1 MGSRDGEDSRG
12 CDRTETG
19 GVWDELG
26 RQSEHWQTLRPHI
39 RAEKPRGPH
48 SEWRRMGQAKRR
60 VVPLGPTFMHR

>member
-26 RQSEHWQTLRPHI
+26 RQSYHWQTLQPHI
-39 RAEKPRGPH
+39 RPQIKQEGRTQSGRERGRQ
-48 SEWRRMGQAKRR
+48 SSG
-60 VVPLGPTFMHR
+60 